1 MLVGLAQV
9 ANDIL
14 VEISS
19 KERQMQASQAS
30 NAQKEK
36 LKRLGEELEELSTCK
51 AELESEMDQLF
62 NSFFVHRQRDFHP
75 DTR

>member
-14 VEISS
+14 SEISS
-19 KERQMQASQAS
+19 KERQMLSLETS
-30 NAQKEK
+30 NAPKEK

-51 AELESEMDQLF
+51 TMLEEEMDNLI
-62 NSFFVHRQRDFHP
+62 NSFFIHRQRDTHP
-75 DTR
+75 EIR